1 MLQRGLALAERRYR
15 FSGMKTI
22 ALLLFALVA
31 LSAPA
36 LASEKM
42 AADAAFAEIN
52 AGRMILVDVRTPSE
66 WKATGVAPGAVTLT
80 MNEPGFVEKL
90 KAVVDANPGKRV
102 ALICAA
108 GGRSGSVQRQMAQ
121 LGIDDDAVDIVEGMK
136 GNWSS
141 PGWIARGLP
150 VTPYQ

>member
-1 MLQRGLALAERRYR
+1 MKNTLAA
-15 FSGMKTI
+15 
-22 ALLLFALVA
+22 ALLFAA

-36 LASEKM
+36 LASEQM
-42 AADAAFAEIN
+42 AADAAFAEIS

-80 MNEPGFVEKL
+80 MGEPGFVEKL
-90 KAVVDANPGKRV
+90 KAVVEANPGKRV
-102 ALICAA
+102 GLICAA
-108 GGRSGSVQRQMAQ
+108 GGRSGSVQRQMAK

-141 PGWIARGLP
+141 PGWIGRDLP
-150 VTPYQ
+150 VVPYQ